1 MTPSS
6 PMPTAKRIPQR
17 TCVGCR
23 VTGGKRDFVRVVKT
37 PDGSVQIDPDGKAN
51 GRGAYI
57 CGKPSCWEEALT
69 KERLA
74 RALRTAISPDVR
86 AELRRFGE
94 HLKLE
99 MATLES
105 HASR

>member
-23 VTGGKRDFVRVVKT
+23 ATGGKRDFVRVVKT
-37 PDGSVQIDPDGKAN
+37 PEGSVQIDPGGKAN

-57 CGKPSCWEEALT
+57 CGKPSCWEDALT

-74 RALRTAISPDVR
+74 RALRTTITPDVR
-86 AELRRFGE
+86 SEFKRFGE
-94 HLKLE
+94 QLALE
-99 MATLES
+99 AATAEN
-105 HASR
+105 

>member
-74 RALRTAISPDVR
+74 RALRTAISPEVR

-94 HLKLE
+94 QLVLE
-99 MATLES
+99 TATVEN
-105 HASR
+105 

>member
-51 GRGAYI
+51 GRGAYV
-57 CGKPSCWEEALT
+57 CSKPSCWEEALT

-94 HLKLE
+94 QLVLE
-99 MATLES
+99 TATVEN
-105 HASR
+105 

>member
-1 MTPSS
+1 MS
-6 PMPTAKRIPQR
+6 TAKRIPQR

-23 VTGGKRDFVRVVKT
+23 ATGGKRDFVRVVKT
-37 PDGSVQIDPDGKAN
+37 PDGSVQIDPGGKAN

-57 CGKPSCWEEALT
+57 CGKPSCWEDALT

-74 RALRTAISPDVR
+74 RALRTAILPEVR

-94 HLKLE
+94 QLVLE
-99 MATLES
+99 TATVEN
-105 HASR
+105 